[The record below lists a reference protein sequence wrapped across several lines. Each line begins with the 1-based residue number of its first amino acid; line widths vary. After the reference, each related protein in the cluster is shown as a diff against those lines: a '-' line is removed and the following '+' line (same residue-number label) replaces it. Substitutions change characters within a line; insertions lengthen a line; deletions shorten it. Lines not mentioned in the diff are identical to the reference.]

1 MNLVLYRV
9 LSKAD
14 SLNFYNALK
23 QLKEVLNLASY
34 ISTQAN
40 TYKILDEKY
49 HELLN
54 TASIAGG
61 NMVNKRKI
69 YNGN

>member
-1 MNLVLYRV
+1 M

-14 SLNFYNALK
+14 SLKFYDALK

-40 TYKILDEKY
+40 TYKILDKKY

-61 NMVNKRKI
+61 EMLNRRKI
-69 YNGN
+69 NNGN